1 MGALSAAVVP
11 ATFDSSAY
19 LGALLKE
26 RTECRMPR
34 DRDPANEA
42 FRRAVRERVTAR
54 RRTLGLSRDHMARA
68 ISDRGVS
75 LSTQAYA
82 KWEREAVPLDRLTDL
97 ADVLEV
103 SPDWILHGDAPQL
116 AELRAHLEQLTA
128 QMESLQRLVVPPA
141 PGRETR
147 NRRSA

>member
-1 MGALSAAVVP
+1 MGALSVAEVP

-19 LGALLKE
+19 LGSLLKA
-26 RTECRMPR
+26 RVDGRMQR
-34 DRDPANEA
+34 DRDPANEN
-42 FRRAVRERVTAR
+42 FRRAVRERVISQ
-54 RRTLGLSRDHMARA
+54 RRTRGLSRDHMARA

-116 AELRAHLEQLTA
+116 ADLRAHLEQLEA
-128 QMESLQRLVVPPA
+128 QVANLARLVSPTASDP
-141 PGRETR
+141 ETR
-147 NRRSA
+147 RRRSA